1 MANLDEVKANVI
13 VKNIMTS
20 PVVTTLEQDS
30 VENVAKMMATK
41 NIGGIVITDKNSN
54 PVGIIT
60 ERDIVKRVAAKNL
73 LPKDVKAKE
82 VMSTPLATIEADAD
96 VNDAARKM
104 NKFDIR
110 RLVVMEKG
118 NLVGIITSKDIVSI
132 MPELAEII
140 AEKVR
145 ITSPPIQR
153 RRTLLAGYC
162 SHCGQWSNTL
172 EEANGDY
179 LCEECRLEM

>member
-1 MANLDEVKANVI
+1 MVNLDEVEANVI
-13 VKNIMTS
+13 VKNIMIS
-20 PVVTTLEQDS
+20 PVVTAYEHDS
-30 VENVAKMMATK
+30 VEKVAKMMATK
-41 NIGGIVITDKNSN
+41 NIGGIVITGKDKN

-73 LPKDVKAKE
+73 LPKEVKARE
-82 VMSTPLATIEADAD
+82 VMSTPLATIDADAD
-96 VNDAARKM
+96 INDAARKM
-104 NKFDIR
+104 SKFDIR
-110 RLVVMEKG
+110 RLAVMEKG
-118 NLVGIITSKDIVSI
+118 SLVGIITSKDIVSI

-172 EEANGDY
+172 EEVNGDF